1 MDADQIAELREL
13 CATDHGTVRVS
24 VSTLVELL
32 DALEDAQTSAE
43 VDAEILAAAHAEI
56 GRLRAAAAEAP
67 PPGDDPPLTGGWFAK
82 PAGSRREP
90 S

>member
-24 VSTLVELL
+24 TSTLASLL

-56 GRLRAAAAEAP
+56 GRLRAAAEAP
-67 PPGDDPPLTGGWFAK
+67 PPGDDPPLTGGWFARSV
-82 PAGSRREP
+82 GSRREP